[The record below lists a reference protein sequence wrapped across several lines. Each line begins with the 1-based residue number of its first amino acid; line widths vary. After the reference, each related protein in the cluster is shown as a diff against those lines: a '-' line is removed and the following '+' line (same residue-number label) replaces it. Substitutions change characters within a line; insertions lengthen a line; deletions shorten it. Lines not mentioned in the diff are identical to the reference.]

1 MRQQRGEGEESEQRM
16 KDEGRRNIHG
26 GIERVTPDEMKRE
39 GEAEIGEGG
48 QRKRRRCGRRD
59 EK

>member
-1 MRQQRGEGEESEQRM
+1 M

-39 GEAEIGEGG
+39 GEAETGRGRAEEGG
-48 QRKRRRCGRRD
+48 GGGVGGGTRG
-59 EK
+59 

>member
-1 MRQQRGEGEESEQRM
+1 M
-16 KDEGRRNIHG
+16 

-48 QRKRRRCGRRD
+48 RRKRRRCGRREMRNNERG
-59 EK
+59 EKASGESEL